1 MSSSR
6 PTDALRLNPCRIP
19 LRDRS
24 SFPRASH
31 HSPLLRRDRGVPA
44 PVDAPRE
51 ARAPERLRQ
60 GKRGGN
66 PHTESP
72 LARLSGAAPGQRRGI
87 VGGGRGQG
95 GAGPAAPWR
104 PARRRPEWELARSE
118 RSEREYGP
126 RRPMGARASRH
137 GIIIGRGN
145 DGRRGA
151 DDPTRGA
158 IRRRCERS
166 GPVPTVPWQPRR
178 SASAPERAGRELGR
192 GRAREPCASVP
203 AGATVP
209 INLHCP
215 PAWRNRSATVG
226 ADAKGR
232 E

>member
-137 GIIIGRGN
+137 GTGIGRASNAGRSAV
-145 DGRRGA
+145 DRRGERSA
-151 DDPTRGA
+151 GAVSGAGPCRPSRGSPVDQRA
-158 IRRRCERS
+158 PRSALAGSWAVGEPGSPVRACQRERRCR
-166 GPVPTVPWQPRR
+166 
-178 SASAPERAGRELGR
+178 
-192 GRAREPCASVP
+192 
-203 AGATVP
+203 
-209 INLHCP
+209 
-215 PAWRNRSATVG
+215 
-226 ADAKGR
+226 
-232 E
+232 